1 MAQSVPLTAP
11 ESVGSGSSEGT
22 DSGTGRLAFLLL
34 GQEEFKEHHSE
45 ITQCKFSGSGCVIGN
60 LKQDL
65 FYQNLQQDLFCQ
77 NAPAPAILR

>member
-1 MAQSVPLTAP
+1 MDFLFVGSGKIVHTPLKRVAQSVPLTAP

-22 DSGTGRLAFLLL
+22 DSGSGRLAFLLL

-60 LKQDL
+60 
-65 FYQNLQQDLFCQ
+65 
-77 NAPAPAILR
+77 P